1 MKKVLLLAF
10 VAISSL
16 MASDGTTTDFLPRLI
31 NFIIFAAILYYLLAD
46 KAKAFFNERKEGIA
60 NEAQAVQDKLRESKL
75 RKDNLKAEVEKAH
88 KKAEEI
94 VNTAK
99 AEAKLIKEKV
109 AQSTSNDIENLNKQF
124 EDFKVSEERKMKREV
139 VKEYME
145 EITKEIH
152 IDSQEAANIV
162 SKKVVA

>member
-16 MASDGTTTDFLPRLI
+16 MASDGATTDFLPRLI

-46 KAKAFFNERKEGIA
+46 KAKAFFNERKNAIA